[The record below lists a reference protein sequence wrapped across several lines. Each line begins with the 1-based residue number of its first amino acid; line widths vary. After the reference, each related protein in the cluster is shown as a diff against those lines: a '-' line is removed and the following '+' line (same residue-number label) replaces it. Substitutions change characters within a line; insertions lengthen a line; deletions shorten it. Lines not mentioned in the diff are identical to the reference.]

1 MAMYLGRVP
10 VVTIMLLGRWA
21 SDAFLRYIRKQV
33 QEFSKGVSQRMVSH
47 ERFFTISADV
57 ITNDS
62 VEPDI
67 FSKKFGHNFKDTVR
81 PLASVF
87 S

>member
-1 MAMYLGRVP
+1 MAQGQGFGFGLGK
-10 VVTIMLLGRWA
+10 IKELQ
-21 SDAFLRYIRKQV
+21 DAFQKAQQV

>member
-1 MAMYLGRVP
+1 
-10 VVTIMLLGRWA
+10 
-21 SDAFLRYIRKQV
+21 
-33 QEFSKGVSQRMVSH
+33 MVSH